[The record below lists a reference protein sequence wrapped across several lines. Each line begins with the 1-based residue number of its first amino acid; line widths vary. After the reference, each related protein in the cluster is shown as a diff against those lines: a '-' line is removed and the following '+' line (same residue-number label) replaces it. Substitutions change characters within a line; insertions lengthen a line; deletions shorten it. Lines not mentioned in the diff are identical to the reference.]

1 VKTDQTLFRFNVK
14 MGDGLM
20 ADRNGRVSGKVY
32 NRTLRK
38 GASLMHSYRFIR
50 GIVLICLPLVTATLQ
65 AQGSG
70 VPESQTVI
78 HAQTNLVLVDV
89 VVTDHGKPL
98 NGLDQSKFRIFED
111 DKQQPISSFDEH
123 RPSSTTADTIKAPQ
137 LPPNTY
143 TNLPAYPTQS
153 AVNVLL
159 IDALNTPMGDQ
170 LRVRQQMI
178 QYLKKVPPG
187 TMLAV
192 FTLTTRLRM
201 ISGFT
206 EDAASLST
214 IMTAKKSTIQPSS
227 LMATAGADNPASEA
241 TSALPI
247 SPAPPPTS
255 GNLGSGGV
263 TSAPMGAAA
272 ALAQF
277 QSDVIAGQADI
288 RLRVTLDAMQQLAA
302 YLNGI
307 PGRKNL
313 IWLSGSF
320 PFTILPDSSQY
331 SPFRNVTNYRDR
343 IEKTTNM
350 LTAARVSVYPVDAR
364 GLQVATMSPT
374 GGSTFSAGM
383 RGVPDTSGSQSVA
396 EQRTADEATM
406 SEVADQT
413 GGRAYFEANDLSGA
427 IENAV
432 ESGENYYTIGYVP
445 SGAKMNGSFRK
456 IKVSVDAPDVK
467 LFYRRGYYA
476 DAPDKQPAHGSG
488 PFDPR
493 VAASLLGAPP
503 ATEIVFEAAL
513 LAGNDPMLN
522 NVRLPGGKAG
532 EMSDKLSKP
541 TRYVVDLTLNP
552 KSLNLSE
559 LPDGTRQA
567 KIDLI
572 LIAYNGN
579 GELANYVDHAAQIGI
594 KKEQYQHVVE
604 QGLPLLIPIDLP
616 AGGDWLRVA
625 VEDLNTGRTGSL
637 EIPVTVPDS

>member
-1 VKTDQTLFRFNVK
+1 
-14 MGDGLM
+14 
-20 ADRNGRVSGKVY
+20 
-32 NRTLRK
+32 
-38 GASLMHSYRFIR
+38 MHSYRFIR
-50 GIVLICLPLVTATLQ
+50 GIVLLCLPLVTAALQ
-65 AQGSG
+65 AQDPG
-70 VPESQTVI
+70 VPDSQTVV
-78 HAQTNLVLVDV
+78 HAGVNLVLVDV
-89 VVTDHGKPL
+89 VVTDHGKPV
-98 NGLDQSKFRIFED
+98 NGLDQGKFRIFED
-111 DKQQPISSFDEH
+111 DKQQSISSFDEH
-123 RPSSTTADTIKAPQ
+123 RPSGGAAVTVKAPQ

-143 TNLPAYPTQS
+143 TNLPAYPQQS

-170 LRVRQQMI
+170 MRVRQQMI

-201 ISGFT
+201 ISSFT
-206 EDAASLST
+206 EDAANLLT
-214 IMTAKKSTIQPSS
+214 VMTGKKSAVQPSS
-227 LMATAGADNPASEA
+227 LMDTAVVDKPASEA
-241 TSALPI
+241 TSA
-247 SPAPPPTS
+247 SPVIIAPPPTV

-263 TSAPMGAAA
+263 TAGPMDEAA

-277 QSDVIAGQADI
+277 QSDVIAGQADM
-288 RLRVTLDAMQQLAA
+288 RMSVTLAAMQQLAA

-320 PFTILPDSSQY
+320 PFTLLPDSTQY
-331 SPFRNVTNYRDR
+331 SPFRNVRSYREQV
-343 IEKTTNM
+343 EKTTNM
-350 LTAARVSVYPVDAR
+350 LTAARVSVYPVGAR
-364 GLQVATMSPT
+364 GLEVATMSPT
-374 GGSTFSAGM
+374 GQSTFSAATA
-383 RGVPDTSGSQSVA
+383 GVPDTTGSQTVA

-406 SEVADQT
+406 SELADQT
-413 GGRAYFEANDLSGA
+413 GGRAYFEANDLTGA
-427 IENAV
+427 LQNAV

-445 SGAKMNGSFRK
+445 SGAKMNGAFRK
-456 IKVSVDAPDVK
+456 IKVNVEAPDVK

-476 DAPDKQPAHGSG
+476 DASDKQATHGSG

-513 LAGNDPMLN
+513 VTGNDPRLN

-532 EMSDKLSKP
+532 EMSDKLKGP
-541 TRYVVDLTLNP
+541 ARYVLDVALNP
-552 KSLNLSE
+552 QSMNLSE

-567 KIDLI
+567 KVELI
-572 LIAYNGN
+572 LIAYDGN
-579 GELANYVDHAAQIGI
+579 GELANYVDHSVQLGI

-616 AGGDWLRVA
+616 AGKDRLRVA

-637 EIPVTVPDS
+637 EIPVTVPGS